1 MEKRIVRLYEILL
14 LDEQTI
20 ERELNETLKDS
31 VNILQETKKAILN
44 AAYDLEDRRRFISR
58 LLGEKQP
65 VRVQEDDFLWACF
78 APRITKSDQT
88 LFRSFYVRSVLYE
101 KDKISLSTRLTYE
114 KKKNWFD
121 LNIIKK

>member
-44 AAYDLEDRRRFISR
+44 AAYDL
-58 LLGEKQP
+58 GQK
-65 VRVQEDDFLWACF
+65 
-78 APRITKSDQT
+78 T
-88 LFRSFYVRSVLYE
+88 FY
-101 KDKISLSTRLTYE
+101 
-114 KKKNWFD
+114 
-121 LNIIKK
+121 